1 MDSNT
6 IKTAFEKGV
15 LFHAMS
21 AHTPLIARLAEQAG
35 FNGIWASGFEISA
48 AAGVPDASIISLSH
62 HLDITRAMAAAVG
75 IPVIADIDTG
85 YGNAINV
92 MHVVRDYHCAGAAAV
107 VMEDKHFPKDTSLLA
122 GGRQELV
129 SIEQFTGKIEAA
141 KAAVPGSGPLLFART
156 EALIAGQGQDEALK
170 RAQAYA
176 AAGADAIV
184 IHSKSKTPDEVL
196 AFVRAWSG
204 KIPLV
209 LIPTAY
215 PDLTE
220 AMIAE
225 LKKVGVVIYGN
236 HAVRAIVTALQDVF
250 GQIRADGGIHN
261 VDKKIVPVERI
272 FELQDVAGM
281 KAAEKKYLR

>member
-92 MHVVRDYHCAGAAAV
+92 MHVVRDYH
-107 VMEDKHFPKDTSLLA
+107 
-122 GGRQELV
+122 
-129 SIEQFTGKIEAA
+129 
-141 KAAVPGSGPLLFART
+141 
-156 EALIAGQGQDEALK
+156 
-170 RAQAYA
+170 
-176 AAGADAIV
+176 
-184 IHSKSKTPDEVL
+184 
-196 AFVRAWSG
+196 
-204 KIPLV
+204 
-209 LIPTAY
+209 
-215 PDLTE
+215 
-220 AMIAE
+220 
-225 LKKVGVVIYGN
+225 
-236 HAVRAIVTALQDVF
+236 
-250 GQIRADGGIHN
+250 
-261 VDKKIVPVERI
+261 
-272 FELQDVAGM
+272 
-281 KAAEKKYLR
+281 